1 MKSAKKITALL
12 IFCLLIPAVVV
23 GGTLLFRGRRYVW
36 ITLCVTV
43 LSILPFFLR
52 FERREQSARRIIL
65 IGALTALSVV
75 GRILFAPVPGFKPV
89 TAMTVIAALHFG
101 PEAGFLTG
109 ALSALISN
117 FYFGQG
123 PWTPFQMLGWGLIGL
138 IAGLLAKPLRRSKI
152 LLAVFGAL
160 SGVFYSLILDVWT
173 VLWADG
179 FFNPA
184 RYLAAIL
191 SAGGFV
197 LIYALS
203 NVVFLLLLEK
213 PIGKILERI
222 KVKYGI

>member
-1 MKSAKKITALL
+1 MKSAKKIAALL
-12 IFCLLIPAVVV
+12 CFAAIPAVVI
-23 GGTLLFRGRRYVW
+23 GGTLIFRGRRYLW
-36 ITLCVTV
+36 ISLCVTV

-52 FERREQSARRIIL
+52 FERREQSVRRMIL

-75 GRILFAPVPGFKPV
+75 GRVLFAPIPGFKPV
-89 TAMTVIAALHFG
+89 TALTVIAALHFG
-101 PEAGFLTG
+101 SEAGFLTG

-123 PWTPFQMLGWGLIGL
+123 PWTPFQMFGWGLIGL
-138 IAGLLAKPLRRSKI
+138 VAGLLASPLRRSRI
-152 LLAVFGAL
+152 LLAIYGAL
-160 SGVFYSLILDVWT
+160 SGLFYSLILDVWT

-179 FFNPA
+179 GFNPA
-184 RYLAAIL
+184 RYLAAVI
-191 SAGGFV
+191 AAWGFV

-203 NVVFLLLLEK
+203 NVVFLLLLER